1 MIDEKLVNENIREQI
16 LWVVTDLWNLSD
28 REDLLS
34 DCLAYVDDVILSLDK
49 PVTDIDITR
58 AVCLFLQQHC
68 RDAVSSR
75 DLEEMQ
81 KYQQRH

>member
-34 DCLAYVDDVILSLDK
+34 DCLAYVDDVIMSLDK

-68 RDAVSSR
+68 RDTVSSR